1 MPDVDERSFSQ
12 PSFFHRAFVHNLGLK
27 IVSLLLAIGLWM
39 AVARDP
45 VAEVEMK
52 VPIEF
57 QNLPDNL
64 EIDSANSTEVQI
76 RVRGPERLIHRLQAA
91 DVHAEINLA
100 TVQPG
105 ERTFDLS
112 SPQIHVPQD
121 LEVVQIIP
129 GQFHLSFDERATR
142 RIEIQPRVTGNFA
155 SGVQVAKAIPDPP
168 NVMISGPRR
177 RVEALEAATTD
188 PVDATGV
195 MTRATFVTHAYVT
208 DPLIQVAPP
217 TSIRVTVIMEH
228 SDHHNN

>member
-1 MPDVDERSFSQ
+1 MSGFVQRSFFQ
-12 PSFFHRAFVHNLGLK
+12 RAFGHNLGLK
-27 IVSLLLAIGLWM
+27 VVSLLLAVGLWL

-45 VAEVEMK
+45 IAEVEMK

-57 QNLPDNL
+57 QNLPDSL

-76 RVRGPERLIHRLQAA
+76 RVRGPERVIHRLQAA

-100 TVQPG
+100 TVRPG

-112 SPQIHVPQD
+112 NSQIHVPQD

-129 GQFHLSFDERATR
+129 AQFHLSFDDRATR
-142 RIEIQPRVTGNFA
+142 KLEVRPRVTGSFA
-155 SGVQVAKAIPDPP
+155 SGMRVTQVIADPP
-168 NVMISGPRR
+168 NVMITGPRR
-177 RVEALEAATTD
+177 RVEAVEAAITD

-208 DPLIQVAPP
+208 DPLIQVAHP
-217 TSIRVTVIMEH
+217 TSIRVTVTMEG
-228 SDHHNN
+228 SGDQKQ

>member
-1 MPDVDERSFSQ
+1 
-12 PSFFHRAFVHNLGLK
+12 
-27 IVSLLLAIGLWM
+27 
-39 AVARDP
+39 VARDP
-45 VAEVEMK
+45 IAEVEVS

-57 QNLPDNL
+57 QNLPANL

-100 TVQPG
+100 TVRPG

-129 GQFHLSFDERATR
+129 GQFHLSFDDRETR
-142 RIEIQPRVTGNFA
+142 KIEVRPRVTGNFA
-155 SGVQVAKAIPDPP
+155 SGMRVTQVIADPP
-168 NVMISGPRR
+168 NVTITGPRR
-177 RVEALEAATTD
+177 RVEAVEAATTD

-195 MTRATFVTHAYVT
+195 MMRATFVTHAYVT
-208 DPLIQVAPP
+208 DPLIQVAHP
-217 TSIRVTVIMEH
+217 TSIRVTVTMEG
-228 SDHHNN
+228 SGDGKK